1 VGLFSESR
9 VEIASLRSI
18 GSPTFVQFGL
28 VAGSR
33 KQIRKGWEVFE
44 RALNT
49 PGQDLGGVQMIKTVQ
64 DAFEHRFPPNTAEAF
79 GPAAYAFWAI
89 GLKIHEAGEA
99 ERFKPGTVAVST
111 WNALVMAPTFMRS
124 AGIEFSVGRW
134 FYLWEKYLAHCGLTA
149 AHLRRAEP
157 ETYSD
162 ESMALSMIKEI
173 ESFIATGS
181 ELVFGDQGQAPTEDP
196 LNGQEPEASDQ
207 AAESETI
214 DPSLRTAPEH
224 STGPSEKAPYEN
236 LPGVSKDMKQIWAE
250 RDARR
255 KRGATPN

>member
-1 VGLFSESR
+1 MGLFSESR

-89 GLKIHEAGEA
+89 GMKIHEAGEA

-124 AGIEFSVGRW
+124 AGIEFSLGRW
-134 FYLWEKYLAHCGLTA
+134 FWLWEKYLAHCGLTA

-162 ESMALSMIKEI
+162 ESMALSMLKEI
-173 ESFIATGS
+173 ESFAATS
-181 ELVFGDQGQAPTEDP
+181 ELAFGLEDL

-207 AAESETI
+207 AAEPETI

-255 KRGATPN
+255 KRGDAPS